1 MQPEEAQ
8 AKPKA
13 QNALHDP
20 AIAGP
25 REEVQREAVLERR
38 REGRVLV
45 VIAPHGDTGKNLLLS
60 LQNMNELTKCFWHQI
75 ATLTS
80 SDVRGIWR
88 NF

>member
-20 AIAGP
+20 AVASP
-25 REEVQREAVLERR
+25 REEVQREAVLECR

-45 VIAPHGDTGKNLLLS
+45 IITPHRDTGKNLLLLLRVQVNGILIS
-60 LQNMNELTKCFWHQI
+60 LPLNLILNCLEQFLDT
-75 ATLTS
+75 A
-80 SDVRGIWR
+80 
-88 NF
+88 

>member
-20 AIAGP
+20 AVASP

-38 REGRVLV
+38 REGRVLI
-45 VIAPHGDTGKNLLLS
+45 IAAPYGDTGKNLLLLFPIRMVDRILLNLIQS
-60 LQNMNELTKCFWHQI
+60 ALNRQ
-75 ATLTS
+75 
-80 SDVRGIWR
+80 
-88 NF
+88 

>member
-20 AIAGP
+20 AVAGP

-38 REGRVLV
+38 REGRVLI
-45 VIAPHGDTGKNLLLS
+45 IAAPYGDTGKNLLL
-60 LQNMNELTKCFWHQI
+60 LFR
-75 ATLTS
+75 
-80 SDVRGIWR
+80 DD
-88 NF
+88 

>member
-20 AIAGP
+20 AVAGP
-25 REEVQREAVLERR
+25 REEVQRAAVLERR

-45 VIAPHGDTGKNLLLS
+45 VIASHGDAGKNLLL
-60 LQNMNELTKCFWHQI
+60 LLHVLIDEMLNLI
-75 ATLTS
+75 
-80 SDVRGIWR
+80 
-88 NF
+88 